1 MADKLRHKESVRQL
15 YNRLWYEWAYS
26 FGACTAIVVVSFV
39 CSQLVL
45 PAIAIVMAW
54 ALTVGAE
61 LKRRQRKAHCLLIVR
76 HASRTLGISALV
88 MLVCLVFNRKTPY
101 IATLIVYSVFVGVLA
116 VFLITRDYNKY
127 CSNCKV
133 RHGLSPKEA
142 FVGNLLHNESKYQV
156 RLSFYLSLLISA
168 LGWVYYFNIYS
179 NEYITRTDTYCFVGI
194 PVIIYALS
202 LIYLAVVYQYSV
214 HILHADE
221 IELGI
226 NNITTL
232 RYLVLKGDLMLLGC
246 SSNKLV
252 PGTMTIDTPASV
264 NIEYMKSVSD
274 QVAAAK
280 FEDMSGTKNFI
291 LRRLYS
297 NDSISGTSN
306 VFHYAVIMD
315 ECEGTPDNWTLGEDW
330 STLDQINRLWRTN
343 AISPALAAEFHRI
356 YAITMAWKTY
366 DRNGYRLYPIKNY
379 HPTFRL
385 RNFKEWDV
393 DYSDMRWIYISENN
407 EDKPMFKVRQLI
419 KKIYTLHAK

>member
-1 MADKLRHKESVRQL
+1 
-15 YNRLWYEWAYS
+15 
-26 FGACTAIVVVSFV
+26 
-39 CSQLVL
+39 
-45 PAIAIVMAW
+45 
-54 ALTVGAE
+54 
-61 LKRRQRKAHCLLIVR
+61 
-76 HASRTLGISALV
+76 
-88 MLVCLVFNRKTPY
+88 
-101 IATLIVYSVFVGVLA
+101 
-116 VFLITRDYNKY
+116 
-127 CSNCKV
+127 
-133 RHGLSPKEA
+133 
-142 FVGNLLHNESKYQV
+142 
-156 RLSFYLSLLISA
+156 
-168 LGWVYYFNIYS
+168 
-179 NEYITRTDTYCFVGI
+179 
-194 PVIIYALS
+194 
-202 LIYLAVVYQYSV
+202 
-214 HILHADE
+214 
-221 IELGI
+221 
-226 NNITTL
+226 
-232 RYLVLKGDLMLLGC
+232 
-246 SSNKLV
+246 
-252 PGTMTIDTPASV
+252 MTIDTPASV